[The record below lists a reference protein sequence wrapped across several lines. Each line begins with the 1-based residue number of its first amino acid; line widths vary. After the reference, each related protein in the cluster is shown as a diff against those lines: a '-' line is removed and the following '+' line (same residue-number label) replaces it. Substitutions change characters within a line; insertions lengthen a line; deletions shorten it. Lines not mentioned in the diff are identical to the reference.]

1 MLNLFF
7 IPAILMHP
15 NTNSLNCFWIC
26 LVVLFLLSIFI
37 IKKNNLV
44 KQKIKRLNLAK
55 EIIDSL
61 HENLNIQSIRE
72 ISVKKMGIE
81 MGTDRCLIAE
91 YEPETKRFSKISAEY
106 LSSNN
111 ILSLK
116 GDLPFIQSARITHI
130 CLKNKSLNIPEIE
143 KYINKKPIKDTMVES
158 FYKKYKL
165 KSILIL
171 PIRHSDKILGAI
183 ILHYTQKIKI
193 LTKED
198 ILFIQDIT
206 NSIGIALH
214 QYNLYENEKKAAQR
228 NQLLMQI
235 TETIRLSLDING
247 IKQQIVNEIGKNF
260 KADRCYL
267 RVYNQSE
274 GLFLKPDVEYLA
286 SPNIKSLMN
295 LEPDQEGLKYFF
307 EQIKNSESSLPIQVT
322 QHSITDENIKDS
334 PLGKYFNQVGIKS
347 DFAIPIWDGEKKLT
361 FLVLHYIKKTSLLKE
376 EDVNLL
382 ITLSKQ
388 IATALDQSK
397 MYLDSKQQAER
408 EKISQNVVNII
419 RSSLELDII
428 LKNVCNELLKIVDV
442 QRIFIGNL
450 DFKKRKHFI
459 EIVTNSEIK
468 KSSSVNDETF
478 GLMTDFWIKH
488 INTHKTTKIINNVA
502 KSDMPEDVKNIYMN
516 IMGVKSIICI
526 PVKSNEEIWGG
537 LFLFWTNNYHKL
549 TTEEIEFL
557 EGIVN
562 QVGTAILQ
570 AELYEKEKASVK
582 KELILRKIIEEIRSS
597 IELDFVKHEIVFQV
611 GNLLTA
617 DRVAFADYDIE
628 TGNYYILSKNE
639 YRSSSDVKT
648 FVGYDFAA
656 TPGFIEAIR
665 ELHLTGK
672 DIIFNDLDKYLEE
685 NNLKESSIEKF
696 YREMGFIAS
705 MAINISH
712 GDFFYGNL
720 VITFDKP
727 REITETDVE
736 FVRTLAAQAGI
747 AIYQSNLYQKE
758 KQSVQREII
767 LKNIISKI
775 RSSLDIEKIKHE
787 IVSQIGTFFNANG
800 VRIADYNYQ
809 LGDYSVSKEA
819 EYISSEN
826 PLSWV
831 GLHFKEI
838 SGFIENIRN
847 VHLKGQDII
856 FNNIENYL
864 DENNLRGN
872 GIEKFYRDY
881 GFVSSVATNIYHGDV
896 YIGNFVITFEHA
908 RNFSDDEIN
917 FLKALADHAGTALYQ
932 AKLYAK
938 EKQTS
943 EREITLRETTKIIRG
958 TLDSEEIKKRFVEI
972 TCKYFDADRCLFDD
986 YDKEINKFLPF
997 KIEVLKTPN
1006 IKSIKGVIIEDAF
1019 PEFLTRLKKGKDII
1033 IKDLKKLLLRKN
1045 ITGYKSLE
1053 SLRKGDTKSDY
1064 GLLVKYKDQIMGI
1077 LIIHFTENKRIL
1089 TQDELDFLKVLR
1101 DQVGTALYQAELYEH
1116 QKMIANKERILKD
1129 IISEIKLTRDL
1140 HEAYNRLLEKLAEI
1154 FNLNRTLF
1162 LESSK
1167 VNPEELNIKYEYVI
1181 NREDMTANN
1190 IIFPQVCI
1198 EAFLNLIHNLKPLIL
1213 CDVADCSPEETSDF
1227 FKKYK
1232 IQALLSFPLIK
1243 CHKEIQVLGFIVLC
1257 SETSRIWTN
1266 EEIELMQAIS
1276 DSVVSVIWE
1285 IAKFIETEEL
1295 RDSFISTLAHDFQV
1309 PFIGEKTALE
1319 YMLNYSKIELGENRE
1334 ILAELLENNQNIT
1347 ALLDTSLDIY
1357 NYEAGKKHLDLNNYN
1372 IDSLLTESIL
1382 LSTNNA
1388 KSKKI
1393 KINFQKS
1400 EEKCFIK
1407 ADKKEL
1413 LKVFNILIENA
1424 INHSPDDTA
1433 VEIEYYSKNN
1443 FVIIRINN
1451 KGKPIPL
1458 EIQEKIFNRYEMATA
1473 IERKI
1478 GAGTGLFL
1486 SKRITE
1492 AHKGAIWF
1500 ETNEK
1505 QGTSFYVSLPLG

>member
-1 MLNLFF
+1 MLNFVF
-7 IPAILMHP
+7 IPTILMHP
-15 NTNSLNCFWIC
+15 NLNLLNHVWIF
-26 LVVLFLLSIFI
+26 LVALFLLSAFI

-44 KQKIKRLNLAK
+44 KQEIKRLNLTK

-72 ISVKKMGIE
+72 IAVKKIGQE
-81 MGTDRCLIAE
+81 METDRCLIAE
-91 YEPETKRFSKISAEY
+91 YDPETKRFSKISAEY

-111 ILSLK
+111 IMSLK
-116 GDLPFIQSARITHI
+116 GDLPFIQSARITHL
-130 CLKNKSLNIPEIE
+130 CLKNKSLNISDIE
-143 KYINKKPIKDTMVES
+143 KYINKQPIKGSLVES

-171 PIRHSDKILGAI
+171 PIRHSEKILGAI
-183 ILHYTQKIKI
+183 ILHYTQKIKV
-193 LTKED
+193 LTQED
-198 ILFIQDIT
+198 VLFIQDIT

-214 QYNLYENEKKAAQR
+214 QYNLYEKKKKAAQR
-228 NQLLMQI
+228 DYLLRQI
-235 TETIRLSLDING
+235 TETIRLSLDINE
-247 IKQQIVNEIGKNF
+247 IKQRIVNEIGRNF

-267 RVYNQSE
+267 RVYNQAE

-286 SPNIKSLMN
+286 SPNIKSLMDF
-295 LEPDQEGLKYFF
+295 EPNQEGLKYFVA
-307 EQIKNSESSLPIQVT
+307 QIKNNKSNLPIQVT
-322 QHSITDENIKDS
+322 QHSIIDKNARNS
-334 PLGKYFNQVGIKS
+334 PLREYFKQVGIKS
-347 DFAIPIWDGEKKLT
+347 DFAIPIWDKEKKLT
-361 FLVLHYIKKTSLLKE
+361 FLVLHYIEKTSFLQE
-376 EDVNLL
+376 EEVNLL

-388 IATALDQSK
+388 IAIALDQSK
-397 MYLDSKQQAER
+397 MYFDSRQQAER
-408 EKISQNVVNII
+408 EKISLNVINII

-428 LKNVCNELLKIVDV
+428 LKNVCNELLKIFDV
-442 QRIFIGNL
+442 QRISIGNL
-450 DFKKRKHFI
+450 NFKKREHFI
-459 EIVTNSEIK
+459 EVVADSEIK
-468 KSSSVNDETF
+468 KASSFNDETF
-478 GLMTDFWIKH
+478 GIMAEFWINH
-488 INTHKTTKIINNVA
+488 IKTSKTTKIINDVS

-516 IMGVKSIICI
+516 IMGVKSIIGI
-526 PVKSNEEIWGG
+526 PIKVNEEPWGG
-537 LFLFWTNNYHKL
+537 LFLFWTNDYYKL
-549 TTEEIEFL
+549 SKEEIKFL
-557 EGIVN
+557 QGIVS
-562 QVGTAILQ
+562 QLGTAILQ

-628 TGNYYILSKNE
+628 TGNYYILSQNE
-639 YRSSSDVKT
+639 YRSSSNVKT

-656 TPGFIEAIR
+656 TPGFVEAIR

-672 DIIFNDLDKYLEE
+672 DIIFNDLDEYLKE
-685 NNLKESSIEKF
+685 NNLKGSYIEKF
-696 YREMGFIAS
+696 YTEMGFIAS
-705 MAINISH
+705 MAINICH

-727 REITETDVE
+727 REITETDIE
-736 FVRTLAAQAGI
+736 FIRTLAAQAGI

-767 LKNIISKI
+767 LRNIINKV

-800 VRIADYNYQ
+800 VRIADYNYE
-809 LGDYSVSKEA
+809 LGDYSFSKEA
-819 EYISSEN
+819 EYISSEH

-831 GLHFKEI
+831 GISFKRI
-838 SGFIENIRN
+838 PGFIEHVRN
-847 VHLKGQDII
+847 VHLEGKNII
-856 FNNIENYL
+856 FNNLEDYL

-872 GIEKFYRDY
+872 DIEKFYRDF
-881 GFVSSVATNIYHGDV
+881 GFISSAATNIYYGDI
-896 YIGNFVITFEHA
+896 YIGNFVITFEHE
-908 RNFSDDEIN
+908 RKFSDDEIE

-932 AKLYAK
+932 AKLYNK

-943 EREITLRETTKIIRG
+943 EREITLRETTKILRS
-958 TLDSEEIKKRFVEI
+958 TLDSEEIKKRFVEL
-972 TCKYFDADRCLFDD
+972 TCNYFNADRCLFDD
-986 YDKEINKFLPF
+986 YDKKTDKFLPF
-997 KIEVLKTPN
+997 KIEVLKSPN
-1006 IKSIKGVIIEDAF
+1006 IKSLKEVSIEEAF
-1019 PEFLTRLKKGKDII
+1019 PEFLARLKKGKDII
-1033 IKDLKKLLLRKN
+1033 IKDLKKILLRKSVA
-1045 ITGYKSLE
+1045 GYKSLE
-1053 SLRKGDTKSDY
+1053 SLSRGDTKSDY
-1064 GLLVKYKDQIMGI
+1064 GLLVKYEDQIMGI
-1077 LIIHFTENKRIL
+1077 LIIHFTEKKRAL

-1116 QKMIANKERILKD
+1116 QKRIANKERILKD

-1167 VNPEELNIKYEYVI
+1167 LNPEELNIKYEYVI
-1181 NREDMTANN
+1181 NREDMTSNN

-1227 FKKYK
+1227 FNKYK

-1243 CHKEIQVLGFIVLC
+1243 YHKEIQVLGFIVLC
-1257 SETSRIWTN
+1257 SETSRRWTN

-1319 YMLNYSKIELGENRE
+1319 YILNYSEIELGENRE
-1334 ILAELLENNQNIT
+1334 ILTEILENNQNIT
-1347 ALLDTSLDIY
+1347 ELLDTSLAIY
-1357 NYEAGKKHLDLNNYN
+1357 NYEAGKKHLDLHNYKLDN
-1372 IDSLLTESIL
+1372 LLKESIL

-1388 KSKKI
+1388 NSKKI
-1393 KINFQKS
+1393 KINLKRP
-1400 EEKCFIK
+1400 EKQFFIN

-1424 INHSPDDTA
+1424 IKHSPKGA
-1433 VEIEYYSKNN
+1433 VVEIEYFSKNN
-1443 FVIIRINN
+1443 LVIIRINN
-1451 KGKPIPL
+1451 IGKPIPL
-1458 EIQEKIFNRYEMATA
+1458 GIQERIFNRYEMATA

-1478 GAGTGLFL
+1478 GAGTRLFL
-1486 SKRITE
+1486 TKRIVE

-1505 QGTSFYVSLPLG
+1505 QGTSFYVSLPLV